1 MAEPA
6 LPAVTLRP
14 MLPNDAARVA
24 AIFVASIDEL
34 TGEDYNPGQQAAWAG
49 SADDVDAFGDR
60 LQGWLTLIAS
70 LGGVPVGFAS
80 LAGVDRF
87 EMLYVAPEGAGQG
100 VGRALCDA
108 IEKLAGARGAAVLHV
123 DASDTAH
130 DFFAHRG
137 YLPKH
142 RKTVAR
148 GDEWLGSTAM
158 EKPLQ
163 ANTAGRAS

>member
-1 MAEPA
+1 MAKPA
-6 LPAVTLRP
+6 LPAVALRP
-14 MLPNDAARVA
+14 MLPNDAERLAT
-24 AIFVASIDEL
+24 IFVASIDEL
-34 TGEDYNPGQQAAWAG
+34 TSDDYTPSQQAAWAE
-49 SADDVDAFGDR
+49 SAEDVDAFGDR

-70 LGGVPVGFAS
+70 LGGVSVGFAS
-80 LAGVDRF
+80 LAGIDQF
-87 EMLYVAPEGAGQG
+87 EMLYVAPEAAGQG
-100 VGRALCDA
+100 VGRTLCDA
-108 IEKLAGARGAAVLHV
+108 IEKLAAARGAAVLRV

-142 RKTVAR
+142 RKTVER

-163 ANTAGRAS
+163 AKTESGAS